1 MAQYTFEV
9 SILHTINNGTEY
21 TTTKHFKV
29 VKSVDVK
36 TAFIIAVSWGTD
48 LACRYQNGELKSVLR
63 M

>member
-1 MAQYTFEV
+1 MTQYTFEV
-9 SILHTINNGTEY
+9 SILHTINNGTDY

-29 VKSVDVK
+29 VQSVDAK

-48 LACRYQNGELKSVLR
+48 LAHLYQNGELKSILR